1 MHSINKLILLY
12 IPIISFFALLFYY
25 GKTYAEQKIN
35 IYADEIKIDKI
46 GETVS
51 ATGDAVAI
59 NESNVRIKSNEIIY
73 NKKDDKLSA
82 FGDVILLD
90 EEENTFFL
98 EDLSALNNLDEIK
111 GDAVKARL
119 KDNSRIV
126 GSNYLKKEEISII
139 ENAEFTPCKESN
151 YLIKNC
157 PGWKLKSKK
166 IYHNNKTKTIHYD
179 HAQIQ
184 LFNIPVFYLP
194 YFSHPDPSVTKRSG
208 FLMPTIQTDKQLG
221 DTFAIPLFINL
232 KSNLDLTFTP
242 NIQSASNNFYNL
254 NYRQLNDHINLEVNS
269 SIDDNNDN
277 GGTSSHLFVD
287 STIYNPYGNLN
298 AYLKTSN
305 NDTYMR
311 KNKINNLTVLKSG
324 IDFERETNNT
334 FFSLET
340 VSYKHLT
347 AQDDQWEYLY
357 PSINYNIK
365 NIKNNFYE
373 GSMSLNNSISVRKK
387 LDKSYLSIASSQLDW
402 SNRKILE
409 ENGLITDNGI
419 NIRVASISIDEKSQ
433 KDSSNIRV
441 YPQLSSKISYPLLK
455 TSSSFTQIITP
466 IIMPIV
472 APYNNYTST
481 KTVTNSNL
489 FSSNRATSITEW
501 EDGPRINY
509 GIEWYINSE
518 NGADIKTTIGQ
529 NYRFN
534 KKNSDTANEISN
546 YFVNSNITMNSK
558 NYLDTSVIIDR
569 DDLKTSFLS
578 ANSYNELG
586 NMVIAMNYD
595 YSSGKYTTPREQI
608 AIGGKYNLEN
618 DLFLKFTGSKNLD
631 TNKNIGYQY
640 GILYEN
646 DCLGIDFNY
655 YRDLTKDRDIKESDG
670 FSFTIVLKPFGSTNN
685 YGKNV
690 VFGPRI

>member
-1 MHSINKLILLY
+1 MHSINKLIILY

-59 NESNVRIKSNEIIY
+59 NESNVQIKSNEIIY
-73 NKKDDKLSA
+73 IKEDDKLSA

-98 EDLSALNNLDEIK
+98 EDLSALNNLDEIR
-111 GDAVKARL
+111 GNAVKARL

-194 YFSHPDPSVTKRSG
+194 YFSHPDPSVAKRSG

-221 DTFAIPLFINL
+221 DTFALPLFINL

-287 STIYNPYGNLN
+287 SKIYNPYGNLN

-347 AQDDQWEYLY
+347 AQDDQWEYLF

-402 SNRKILE
+402 SNQKILE
-409 ENGLITDNGI
+409 ENGLITDNEI

-509 GIEWYINSE
+509 GIEWYINLE
-518 NGADIKTTIGQ
+518 NDADIKTTIGQ